1 MTGMDG
7 AALQCRDFVKRHDLD
22 AYLGTLLSPE
32 AEQPRLF
39 AVWAIAADA
48 LRLPWSAT
56 EPAMAM
62 IRLQWWR
69 DALEAGEGHPAFVH
83 LTGGEVTP
91 LIRHLDATERLHGAP
106 FDHSDEAEAW
116 GRQAFLP
123 LMRALAGEEEEA
135 GGNKAPEDLAA
146 LYGLVL
152 LLRRAAFPRRS
163 GLPLLAGERAV
174 EAVRERAAALARKRR
189 IRSRHV
195 AWLPFALSRRWMLEI
210 AEMPASKLLRRPPE
224 LSQWRRQIYLLRCR
238 LMRRL

>member
-83 LTGGEVTP
+83 LTGGEATH
-91 LIRHLDATERLHGAP
+91 LTRHLDAAERLHGAP
-106 FDHSDEAEAW
+106 FDNPDEAEAW

-123 LMRALAGEEEEA
+123 LMCALAGNEEGDA
-135 GGNKAPEDLAA
+135 GGAAEDLAA
-146 LYGLVL
+146 LHGLVL

-163 GLPLLAGERAV
+163 GLPLLTGERAV
-174 EAVRERAAALARKRR
+174 EAVRERAAALARKGR
-189 IRSRHV
+189 IRSRHA
-195 AWLPFALSRRWMLEI
+195 AWLPFALSRRWMREI
-210 AEMPASKLLRRPPE
+210 ADMPAGELLRRPPE
-224 LSQWRRQIYLLRCR
+224 LSQWRRQVHLLRCR